1 MAATINVLNNKF
13 VHVSY
18 QAGATTYFADNNADS
33 PSYYVVTGDTSSE
46 ATLESATLPSSG
58 TVNVVPF
65 TSIAYMTFE
74 DGTTAIVTHLELY
87 GKAGASAAP
96 AYDGTPV
103 KMVDV
108 AVGSGE
114 QGEFP
119 GVDDYIYEDTCP
131 YQVGDIVVVRSVW
144 SGIAQN
150 FKVGRVLT
158 VIDMEDSGTQRW
170 QMDYE
175 LIYDSKA
182 IDDRLKRL
190 EDWASSNTSFA
201 SA

>member
-1 MAATINVLNNKF
+1 MAATINVLTNKF

-18 QAGATTYFADNNADS
+18 QAGSTTYFADNNANS

-46 ATLESATLPSSG
+46 ALLESATLPASG

-87 GKAGASAAP
+87 GKAGAAP
-96 AYDGTPV
+96 TPSGDTTPV
-103 KMVDV
+103 KLVEV
-108 AVGSGE
+108 AVGAGE

-131 YQVGDIVVVRSVW
+131 YQDGDIVVVRSVW
-144 SGIAQN
+144 SGVAQN
-150 FKVGRVLT
+150 FKVGLVRG
-158 VIDMEDSGTQRW
+158 VIDMEDSGVQRW
-170 QMDYE
+170 TVDYE
-175 LIYDSKA
+175 LIYDTKSY
-182 IDDRLKRL
+182 DDRLKAL
-190 EDWASSNTSFA
+190 EEWANSTTSFA
-201 SA
+201 

>member
-1 MAATINVLNNKF
+1 MAATINTLNNRF

-18 QAGATTYFADNNADS
+18 QAGETTYFANNNANS

-87 GKAGASAAP
+87 GKAGAAP
-96 AYDGTPV
+96 TPSGDTTLV

-108 AVGSGE
+108 QVVEEG

-119 GVDDYIYEDTCP
+119 GADIYIYEDPCP
-131 YQVGDIVVVRSVW
+131 YQEGDIVVVRSVW
-144 SGIAQN
+144 RGVAQN
-150 FKVGRVLT
+150 FKVGRVRS
-158 VIDMEDSGTQRW
+158 VSAMDDSGVQCW
-170 QMDYE
+170 QVDYE
-175 LIYDSKA
+175 LIYDSKSY
-182 IDDRLKRL
+182 DDRLKAL
-190 EDWASSNTSFA
+190 EDWANSTTSFA
-201 SA
+201 

>member
-18 QAGATTYFADNNADS
+18 NAGSETYFADKNAIS
-33 PSYYVVTGDTSSE
+33 PSYYVVRGATSSE

-87 GKAGASAAP
+87 GKAGAAP
-96 AYDGTPV
+96 TPSDDTTRV

-108 AVGSGE
+108 SVGAGE

-119 GVDDYIYEDTCP
+119 GYNDYIYEDTCP
-131 YQVGDIVVVRSVW
+131 YQAGDIVVVRSVW
-144 SGIAQN
+144 SGYAQN
-150 FKVGRVLT
+150 FKIGYVT
-158 VIDMEDSGTQRW
+158 YAADMEDSGAHRW
-170 QMDYE
+170 HVDYE
-175 LIYDSKA
+175 LIYDSKSY
-182 IDDRLKRL
+182 DDRLKAL
-190 EDWASSNTSFA
+190 EDWASSTTSFV
-201 SA
+201 

>member
-18 QAGATTYFADNNADS
+18 QAGETTYFADNNADS

-46 ATLESATLPSSG
+46 ALLESATLPASG

-87 GKAGASAAP
+87 GKAGAAP
-96 AYDGTPV
+96 SSNTTPV
-103 KMVDV
+103 KFVV
-108 AVGSGE
+108 SEVEYGE
-114 QGEFP
+114 EAPFP
-119 GVDDYIYEDTCP
+119 GENDFIDEETCP
-131 YQVGDIVVVRSVW
+131 YEAGDIVVMKMSY
-144 SGIAQN
+144 SGVSQGY
-150 FKVGRVLT
+150 KVAHVES

-170 QMDYE
+170 TVSYSHIYNSKSYE
-175 LIYDSKA
+175 
-182 IDDRLKRL
+182 DRLKAL
-190 EDWASSNTSFA
+190 EEWANSTTSFA
-201 SA
+201 